1 MNHTAI
7 NKDAKNSGDKND
19 SGDKKNPRKR
29 KRSENLDEKAE
40 SPAKRPRIAP
50 RVAEFVPN
58 SKGGESILF
67 GNCTFQKDKPM
78 TKTRYSDSE
87 LENPRKNENLNFY
100 TYGILLHFQ
109 GLAGNHE

>member
-1 MNHTAI
+1 MNHTAFNI
-7 NKDAKNSGDKND
+7 GAKN

-29 KRSENLDEKAE
+29 KRSESLVEKEESASEE

-87 LENPRKNENLNFY
+87 FENHWKN
-100 TYGILLHFQ
+100 
-109 GLAGNHE
+109 